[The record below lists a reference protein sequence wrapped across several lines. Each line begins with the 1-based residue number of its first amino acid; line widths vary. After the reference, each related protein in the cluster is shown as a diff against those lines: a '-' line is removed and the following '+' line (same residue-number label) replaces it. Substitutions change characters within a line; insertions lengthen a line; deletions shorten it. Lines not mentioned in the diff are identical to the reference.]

1 MDPDKEASELL
12 EAGIGVLKLTSVG
25 TTVNC
30 ILQVA
35 QAALKN
41 AERRHALMKQAA
53 EASLLAEPA
62 PPAKVPRAPVKTG
75 TPVKQQA
82 QASKRMREKTTPT
95 TAARQT
101 PSTKTPDAKHL
112 RAEDLE
118 TPKKQLFDSAW
129 AALALRTLTSTLAI
143 ANSYLKL

>member
-12 EAGIGVLKLTSVG
+12 EAGIGVLKLTGVG

-41 AERRHALMKQAA
+41 AERRHAS
-53 EASLLAEPA
+53 EASLLAEPE